1 MRAAVIGSGAWGTA
15 LALVLL
21 ENGHEVTLWSH
32 TREESGVLRQ
42 RRENPMLPG
51 VRLPE

>member
-32 TREESGVLRQ
+32 TRCDSAGKTLCFRGCAC
-42 RRENPMLPG
+42 RKNWS
-51 VRLPE
+51 